1 MAVLLRTP
9 EELYPVL
16 ASFYALGAKRGGWIV
31 HRSRPGEVESDR
43 AQLVSAGLNVAEL
56 EAAGTLSIVEFD
68 MAETPEQASTR
79 WLAQLD
85 AALAKG
91 FTAMWY
97 SRFVIVNG
105 EEFTAS
111 MAFDEAWDRDF
122 SGRAVVTLCPYIAG
136 SLSDAGDQH
145 LLDHQHDDILITG
158 DTGITRQAGRR
169 DAGPP
174 LETAGA

>member
-43 AQLVSAGLNVAEL
+43 AQLVYAGLNVAEL

-85 AALAKG
+85 AAPEGRKLKLRYKDGEKTVVVPESVPIVTFKPADRSLLVPGAKVIVFAQLRDG
-91 FTAMWY
+91 KPTAM
-97 SRFVIVNG
+97 
-105 EEFTAS
+105 
-111 MAFDEAWDRDF
+111 
-122 SGRAVVTLCPYIAG
+122 RAL
-136 SLSDAGDQH
+136 
-145 LLDHQHDDILITG
+145 
-158 DTGITRQAGRR
+158 AGRNGF
-169 DAGPP
+169 APP
-174 LETAGA
+174 M